1 MKKELGLAIAA
12 VCWLP
17 FGLVWAEANDPSAST
32 FAEMRSF
39 RAPAAQVREHVPG
52 FLWLEAEA
60 FADYGGWSLDTQFT
74 HKMGSAYLLAAGVMQ
89 PLAPAT
95 TTVEIP
101 RAGTWRVWART
112 KDWLPDFSP
121 GKFAVSV
128 AGVRGAVLG
137 ASRKEGW
144 RWEQAGDFTLAAGKT
159 VVRLED
165 LSGAFARCDA
175 LLFTTDLAF
184 VPPNEAKS
192 LRAAR
197 LTYTG
202 TVEKI
207 ADGGTYDLVVVGA
220 GPGGLGTAFAAAR
233 NGARVLLVHDRPV
246 MGGNA
251 GCEMG
256 VWMEGAGVYG
266 RGNLRESGLVCEA
279 TMRRNRRPGWTYS
292 DAFREMAAELKDR
305 LVEVPNTRVL
315 VVEKDGDK
323 IAAVVGRSTLTGAET
338 RFRGRLFMDGTGDG
352 WIGYFAGA
360 EYMCGREAKSEF
372 NEAAA
377 PEARDDL
384 MMSGCI
390 MDNCLG
396 YRYRHTG
403 KPQPYTTPE
412 WARVLPPGFTRRIHR
427 LESEWWVEHGGRFD
441 ELADPERARDELVR
455 INFAYWGWIKNESRL
470 KGRASDAV
478 LTQMPYKNAR
488 REGFRL
494 VGDYV
499 LTANDA
505 LAGRIFPDRISYG
518 GWPLDTHDPLGMEN
532 PNGNGYWKY
541 HPVVPAYSIPYR
553 CLYSK
558 NVPNLLLGGRAV
570 SVTHIAL
577 GSVRVQGT
585 LFQLGQAAGTAAA
598 LMCEKNLMPRE
609 YGQSYIAELQQRLL
623 KDDQYILKLKNEDS
637 ADLARMAKVTS
648 SSGGRRHVFDARD
661 PSLRRA
667 DGLKHD
673 CSGCRRIVCFDRGE
687 LRRLEAVS
695 LRLVNAQ
702 AKARELTIN
711 VYETDSNH
719 VGPTVNPVATM
730 KGTIPAGGRDLVR
743 FTPAAPLTLTKRFVW
758 VEMPVTKDVFW
769 ALREGTTGPADLRGW
784 GFGNKWTLRVGEEY
798 AFVTE
803 PVLERVNVDD
813 AAAVID
819 GVARPE
825 GGVYHGW
832 HSDPS
837 LKLPQSVRLDFARPV
852 TAKEVRLT
860 FDPELSARHAAVR
873 PPRLVKAYKVEALV
887 SGQWQ
892 TLVTVDDNELRHRV
906 HQFPE
911 TELTALRVTVNAT
924 WGDPSARIFEIRLY
938 GTSSQYGLTETKLR
952 KMRMPEIFPA
962 APATMGDLVAFLQQ
976 ATIDYGDPTLPK
988 EKRGVKFVCS
998 DAASRKVFP
1007 ERPKTTQPQIESLSG
1022 ASVSIWD
1029 ALHEGCRKAGCVAIV
1044 ENGEVRVNLQ

>member
-1 MKKELGLAIAA
+1 MNRKTFLAVLAGLGASVL
-12 VCWLP
+12 
-17 FGLVWAEANDPSAST
+17 WAEANDPSAST
-32 FAEMRSF
+32 FAEIKSF
-39 RAPAAQVREHVPG
+39 RAPVVDVQEQVPG

-74 HKMGSAYLLAAGVMQ
+74 HKMGSAYLLAAGVLK

-95 TTVEIP
+95 TSVRIP

-121 GKFAVSV
+121 GTFAVSV
-128 AGVRGAVLG
+128 AGTRGAVLG
-137 ASRKEGW
+137 ASRKDGW
-144 RWEQAGDFTLAAGKT
+144 RWEKAGDFSLAAGP
-159 VVRLED
+159 VPVSLED

-175 LLFTTDLAF
+175 LLFTTDLTF
-184 VPPNEAKS
+184 VPPEEEKA

-197 LTYTG
+197 LAYTG

-207 ADGGTYDLVVVGA
+207 ADGGSYDLVVVGA

-251 GCEMG
+251 SCEMG

-266 RGNLRESGLVCEA
+266 HGNLRESGLVCEA
-279 TMRRNRRPGWTYS
+279 TMRRNQRKGWTYS
-292 DAFREMAAELKDR
+292 DAFREMATELKDR
-305 LVEVPNTRVL
+305 LVEIPNTRVL
-315 VVEKDGDK
+315 AVEKAGDK
-323 IAAVVGRSTLTGAET
+323 IAAVVGRSTLTGVST

-360 EYMCGREAKSEF
+360 EYMHGREAQSEF

-384 MMSGCI
+384 LMSGCI

-396 YRYRHTG
+396 YRYLHTG
-403 KPQPYTTPE
+403 KPQPYTTPV

-455 INFAYWGWIKNESRL
+455 INFAYWGWIKNGSRL
-470 KGRASDAV
+470 KGKASDAV

-505 LAGRIFPDRISYG
+505 LAGRLFPDRISYG

-532 PNGNGYWKY
+532 PNGNGYWKR
-541 HPVVPAYSIPYR
+541 HPSVPVYSIPYR

-623 KDDQYILKLKNEDS
+623 KDDQYIPHLANADT
-637 ADLARMAKVTS
+637 ADLARGAKVS
-648 SSGGRRHVFDARD
+648 ASGDGHRQVYDRHD
-661 PSLRRA
+661 PGLVRA
-667 DGLKHD
+667 DNLMHD
-673 CSGCRRIVCFDRGE
+673 CGGCRRAACFARGE
-687 LRRLEAVS
+687 MKALDAVS
-695 LRLVNAQ
+695 LRLVN
-702 AKARELTIN
+702 REPAACDVTVK
-711 VYETDSNH
+711 VYEVSSPHELPN
-719 VGPTVNPVATM
+719 GKPTATL
-730 KGTIPAGGRDLVR
+730 TATVPAGGRDFVR
-743 FTPAAPLTLTKRFVW
+743 FAFPTPRTLTKPFVW
-758 VEMPVTKDVFW
+758 IEVPKTVGVSW
-769 ALREGTTGPADLRGW
+769 ALRDRTTGPEDLRAWHKGGHAW
-784 GFGNKWTLRVGEEY
+784 ELRPGEQY

-803 PVLERVNVDD
+803 PALVRVSESH

-819 GVARPE
+819 GVSRPE
-825 GGVYHGW
+825 GGNYHGW
-832 HSDPS
+832 HSDP
-837 LKLPQSVRLDFARPV
+837 LQKLPQHVQLDFARPV

-873 PPRLVKAYKVEALV
+873 PPRLVKAYTVEARV
-887 SGQWQ
+887 AGRWQ
-892 TLVTVDDNELRHRV
+892 TLVTVTDNELRHRI
-906 HQFPE
+906 HAFPE
-911 TELTALRVTVNAT
+911 TELTALRVTVAET

-938 GTSSQYGLTETKLR
+938 
-952 KMRMPEIFPA
+952 
-962 APATMGDLVAFLQQ
+962 
-976 ATIDYGDPTLPK
+976 
-988 EKRGVKFVCS
+988 
-998 DAASRKVFP
+998 
-1007 ERPKTTQPQIESLSG
+1007 
-1022 ASVSIWD
+1022 
-1029 ALHEGCRKAGCVAIV
+1029 
-1044 ENGEVRVNLQ
+1044 

>member
-1 MKKELGLAIAA
+1 MKKSVVA
-12 VCWLP
+12 VCVGLGV
-17 FGLVWAEANDPSAST
+17 GLVWAEANDPSATT
-32 FAEMRSF
+32 FAELKSF
-39 RAPAAQVREHVPG
+39 RAPVVDVQEHVPG

-60 FADYGGWSLDTQFT
+60 FANYGGWSLDTQFT
-74 HKMGSAYLLAAGVMQ
+74 HKMGSAYLLAAGVLK

-95 TTVEIP
+95 TSIRIP

-121 GKFAVSV
+121 GTFAVSV
-128 AGVRGAVLG
+128 AGTRGSTLG
-137 ASRKEGW
+137 ASRKDGW
-144 RWEQAGDFTLAAGKT
+144 CWEKAGDFTLAAGK
-159 VVRLED
+159 VPVSLED

-175 LLFTTDLAF
+175 LLFTTDLTF
-184 VPPNEAKS
+184 VPPEDEKS

-207 ADGGTYDLVVVGA
+207 ADGGSYDLVVVGA

-266 RGNLRESGLVCEA
+266 HGNLRESGLVCEA
-279 TMRRNRRPGWTYS
+279 TMRRNQHKGWTYS
-292 DAFREMAAELKDR
+292 DAFREMAEELKDR
-305 LVEVPNTRVL
+305 LVEIPNTRVL
-315 VVEKDGDK
+315 AVEKAGDK
-323 IAAVVGRSTLTGAET
+323 IAAVVGRSTLTGAST

-360 EYMCGREAKSEF
+360 EYMHGREAQSEF

-384 MMSGCI
+384 LMSGCI

-396 YRYRHTG
+396 YRYTHTG
-403 KPQPYTTPE
+403 KPQPYTTPV

-455 INFAYWGWIKNESRL
+455 INFAYWGWIKNGSRL
-470 KGRASDAV
+470 KNKASDAV

-505 LAGRIFPDRISYG
+505 LAGRLFPDRISYG

-532 PNGNGYWKY
+532 PNGNGYWKR
-541 HPVVPAYSIPYR
+541 HPSVPAYSIPYR

-558 NVPNLLLGGRAV
+558 NVPNLLLGGRSV

-623 KDDQYILKLKNEDS
+623 KDDQYIPHLANEDT
-637 ADLARMAKVTS
+637 ADLARGAKVSSTS
-648 SSGGRRHVFDARD
+648 DGNRQVFDLKD
-661 PSLRRA
+661 PQLRRA
-667 DGLKHD
+667 DGLKHE
-673 CSGCRRIVCFDRGE
+673 CRGFRRAVRFARGD
-687 LRRLEAVS
+687 LKALEAVN

-702 AKARELTIN
+702 AKDRELEIK
-711 VYETDSNH
+711 VYE
-719 VGPTVNPVATM
+719 VASPNEFPGKKPLATI
-730 KGTIPAGGRDLVR
+730 KGTVPAGGRDFVR
-743 FTPAAPLTLTKRFVW
+743 FVPAKPIALTKPFVW
-758 VEMPVTKDVFW
+758 IEVPPTQDLAW
-769 ALREGTTGPADLRGW
+769 ALRDGTTGPNGGRAWNG
-784 GFGNKWTLRVGEEY
+784 GNAWYPRECEQY

-803 PVLERVNVDD
+803 PALVYVSDSH
-813 AAAVID
+813 AAAVTD
-819 GVARPE
+819 GVSRPE
-825 GGVYHGW
+825 GGNYHGW
-832 HSDPS
+832 CSDP
-837 LKLPQSVRLDFARPV
+837 LQKLPQSVQLDFAQPV

-873 PPRLVKAYKVEALV
+873 PPRLVKAYKVEARV
-887 SGQWQ
+887 ADRWQ
-892 TLVTVDDNELRHRV
+892 TLVTVTDNELRHRI
-906 HQFPE
+906 HTFPE
-911 TELTALRVTVNAT
+911 TELTALRVTVTET

-938 GTSSQYGLTETKLR
+938 
-952 KMRMPEIFPA
+952 
-962 APATMGDLVAFLQQ
+962 
-976 ATIDYGDPTLPK
+976 
-988 EKRGVKFVCS
+988 
-998 DAASRKVFP
+998 
-1007 ERPKTTQPQIESLSG
+1007 
-1022 ASVSIWD
+1022 
-1029 ALHEGCRKAGCVAIV
+1029 
-1044 ENGEVRVNLQ
+1044 